1 MKMTYFTIKAGSPS
15 PFWLS
20 HLYHLRWFTF
30 TIKMVHQSRSGA
42 PEFFFTHFFQLLN
55 NNYNLQT

>member
-1 MKMTYFTIKAGSPS
+1 MKMTFFTIKAGSPL
-15 PFWLS
+15 PFWLG

-42 PEFFFTHFFQLLN
+42 LN
-55 NNYNLQT
+55 LSSLILSAG